1 MRFFNTAGPCKPEI
15 HYMLPAA
22 GRLPEAQR
30 IIEQQGYFVIH
41 APRQT
46 GKTTTMMALARELTA
61 AGKYAAILVSMQV
74 AAVFSHDV
82 EATERVLLNNWRQ
95 MAEDYL
101 PPDLQPPA
109 WPDAETGQRIKT
121 ALRAWAQAIPRPLVI
136 FIDEIDA
143 LQDEALLSAL
153 HQLRDGYPQRPKNF
167 PASLALIGLRD
178 VRDYKVASGG
188 SERLGTTSPFNIK
201 VRSLSL
207 SDFTADEV
215 AALYQQHTGET
226 GQVFTAAAK
235 ARGFELTQGQ
245 PYLVN
250 ALAKV
255 AVEELAP
262 DPAQAVEV
270 AHIEQA
276 KEILIERQET
286 HLDSLV
292 ERLREPRIRNII
304 EPILAGTSE
313 AQALPADDLRF
324 VMDLGLVR
332 PSNGGGVVIANPIYR
347 EVIPYMLAFVT
358 RAFLP
363 QIAPTWLKPD
373 GRIDPDKL
381 LEAFLKFWRQH
392 GQPLLKSVHY
402 HEVAPHIVLMA
413 FMDRV
418 ANGGGHL
425 EREYAIGTRRMDVL
439 LTYGPDRLAMELKV
453 WRDGESDPLREG
465 LEQLDSYLSGLGLE
479 TGWLVIFDQRGAS
492 APISERTT
500 TETATTP
507 SGRTVTVIRG

>member
-1 MRFFNTAGPCKPEI
+1 MMRFFNTAGPCRPDI

-22 GRLPEAQR
+22 ARLPEALR

-74 AAVFSHDV
+74 ASVFTHDV
-82 EATERVLLNNWRQ
+82 EAAERVLLSNWRQ

-101 PPDLQPPA
+101 PPDLRPPA
-109 WPDAETGQRIKT
+109 WPAAETGQRIQT
-121 ALRAWAQAIPRPLVI
+121 ALRAWAQAIPQPLVI

-143 LQDEALLSAL
+143 LQDEALLSTL
-153 HQLRDGYPQRPKNF
+153 HQLRDGHPQRPKNF

-178 VRDYKVASGG
+178 VRDYKVDSGR

-207 SDFTADEV
+207 SNFTAEEV
-215 AALYQQHTGET
+215 AALYQQHTRET
-226 GQVFTAAAK
+226 GQVFTAEGQ
-235 ARGFELTQGQ
+235 ARAFDLTQGQ

-250 ALAKV
+250 TLAKV

-262 DPAQAVEV
+262 NPAQAVEV

-304 EPILAGTSE
+304 EPILAGKS
-313 AQALPADDLRF
+313 
-324 VMDLGLVR
+324 
-332 PSNGGGVVIANPIYR
+332 
-347 EVIPYMLAFVT
+347 LA
-358 RAFLP
+358 
-363 QIAPTWLKPD
+363 
-373 GRIDPDKL
+373 
-381 LEAFLKFWRQH
+381 
-392 GQPLLKSVHY
+392 
-402 HEVAPHIVLMA
+402 
-413 FMDRV
+413 
-418 ANGGGHL
+418 
-425 EREYAIGTRRMDVL
+425 
-439 LTYGPDRLAMELKV
+439 
-453 WRDGESDPLREG
+453 
-465 LEQLDSYLSGLGLE
+465 
-479 TGWLVIFDQRGAS
+479 
-492 APISERTT
+492 
-500 TETATTP
+500 
-507 SGRTVTVIRG
+507 